1 MHQEQVPIPG
11 ARDVMATLDEP
22 DDGADAVVVACPPHP
37 QLGGHRGDRRLTAVS
52 EALVDAGVAC
62 LRFDYGEWDEGYGE
76 REDARNALRWAA
88 DRYDRVG
95 LFGFSF
101 GGGVAALAAATTEV
115 SLHAVAL
122 LAPASRLT
130 ADLDAVAAFD
140 SISAPVQVVY
150 GTRDETADW
159 APLVERARECEQA
172 VVEMSADH
180 HFIGQ
185 EEKVGTTV
193 ATFLARNLR

>member
-11 ARDVMATLDEP
+11 ARDVTATLDEP
-22 DDGADAVVVACPPHP
+22 DDGAAAVVVACPPHP

-52 EALVDAGVAC
+52 EALVDEGVAC

-88 DRYDRVG
+88 DRFDRVG

-115 SLHAVAL
+115 PLHAVAL

-180 HFIGQ
+180 HFVGQ